1 MASISFCSKKK
12 KNKLMSKI
20 LVPLTYTG
28 SIELW
33 SHIIKSTEIFIEA
46 HDNYQ
51 KQTQR
56 NRLYIHG
63 SNGKLML
70 SIPVKHKGE
79 IGHQK
84 YRNVEIDNSSNWRL
98 NHLKSIQIAYRSSPY
113 FEFYEE
119 IFLEIFSTNCSNLFD
134 FNKTIF
140 NKILEL
146 LDITTSISFS
156 KVYQPNPFFDDLRK
170 LCEIKKNQNKFE
182 LNYNQV
188 FIQKNGFINN
198 LSIIDLLFNV
208 GPNSKSILKKIK
220 L

>member
-1 MASISFCSKKK
+1 MSNNSI
-12 KNKLMSKI
+12 NKF
-20 LVPLTYTG
+20 
-28 SIELW
+28 
-33 SHIIKSTEIFIEA
+33 IIVFI
-46 HDNYQ
+46 
-51 KQTQR
+51 R
-56 NRLYIHG
+56 
-63 SNGKLML
+63 
-70 SIPVKHKGE
+70 
-79 IGHQK
+79 
-84 YRNVEIDNSSNWRL
+84 YRNTN
-98 NHLKSIQIAYRSSPY
+98 YY
-113 FEFYEE
+113 FC
-119 IFLEIFSTNCSNLFD
+119 N

-156 KVYQPNPFFDDLRK
+156 KFYQPNPFFDDLRK

>member
-1 MASISFCSKKK
+1 
-12 KNKLMSKI
+12 MS
-20 LVPLTYTG
+20 
-28 SIELW
+28 
-33 SHIIKSTEIFIEA
+33 
-46 HDNYQ
+46 
-51 KQTQR
+51 
-56 NRLYIHG
+56 
-63 SNGKLML
+63 
-70 SIPVKHKGE
+70 
-79 IGHQK
+79 
-84 YRNVEIDNSSNWRL
+84 
-98 NHLKSIQIAYRSSPY
+98 YRSSPY

-119 IFLEIFSTNCSNLFD
+119 IFLEIFSTNCNNLFD

-146 LDITTSISFS
+146 LDITTSISIS